1 MRWDIYTDC
10 LLKDYDVSQEYQ
22 RFQSRKNTKN
32 NLKLSSSPAHDV
44 TSAFKTRCCFSN
56 KKILAE
62 QLKSVRLMSFF
73 CGPWRF
79 RSLPGCHD
87 SAAPLMHLADF
98 LAEGQQHLHL

>member
-44 TSAFKTRCCFSN
+44 TSAFKTHCCFSN

-62 QLKSVRLMSFF
+62 QLKSVRLRSFF
-73 CGPWRF
+73 LW
-79 RSLPGCHD
+79 SLALQKFTGMP
-87 SAAPLMHLADF
+87 
-98 LAEGQQHLHL
+98 